1 MLVNGTYFTRLTNAN
16 EEEFEVDEKEME
28 KAFADCLKSLRKYK
42 KYTLKQVSEGT
53 GIPIPTVQ
61 RYENGENVPSIIQAY
76 KLSYFYKIEL
86 NDMFLAG
93 YISKD
98 DREEFF
104 EQLYNHN

>member
-61 RYENGENVPSIIQAY
+61 RYENGENVPSSAER
-76 KLSYFYKIEL
+76 KR
-86 NDMFLAG
+86 G
-93 YISKD
+93 YALTVFPQGLCLCQ
-98 DREEFF
+98 RA
-104 EQLYNHN
+104 